1 MKSIL
6 KFLVLPFFL
15 AGLIMTVTANFI
27 PGFENPV
34 VSKLAM
40 SIILG
45 GFGII
50 AVSLAFAKTE
60 KVWATNLL
68 TFVGTIFGGLLL
80 SIIIC
85 NWLTPGFNEASQNR
99 RVNPELWDQALFQ
112 GRMMWLCISS
122 FILAT
127 RISIKKRIGLD

>member
-1 MKSIL
+1 
-6 KFLVLPFFL
+6 
-15 AGLIMTVTANFI
+15 MTVTANFI

-127 RISIKKRIGLD
+127 RISIKKRIALD